1 MKDSST
7 LWLRAA
13 VNGFAAP
20 LCTVIQRIAGEM
32 SVGLAALAIAGL
44 ATQNP

>member
-20 LCTVIQRIAGEM
+20 LCIVMQRIACEM
-32 SVGLAALAIAGL
+32 PMGLAALAIAGL